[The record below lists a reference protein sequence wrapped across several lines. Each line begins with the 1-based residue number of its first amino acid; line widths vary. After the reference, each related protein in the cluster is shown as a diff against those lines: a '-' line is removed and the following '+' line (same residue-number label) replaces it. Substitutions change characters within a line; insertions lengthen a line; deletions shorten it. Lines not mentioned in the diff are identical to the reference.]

1 MLLWGC
7 TIADIWLTFEASL
20 DLVVCGEMWLS
31 PGMFLCFFLHH
42 VVVVLVICV
51 HYFVSY
57 IEFKHSVNRLLAF
70 EHLKKIMSCFITFN
84 NVANGDL
91 IGFKMFE

>member
-1 MLLWGC
+1 ML
-7 TIADIWLTFEASL
+7 
-20 DLVVCGEMWLS
+20 
-31 PGMFLCFFLHH
+31 FLHH

-57 IEFKHSVNRLLAF
+57 SEFKHSVNRLLAF
-70 EHLKKIMSCFITFN
+70 EHTLMPCFITFN